1 MASYPTMKLLL
12 VALAG
17 EKMNTEIY
25 EVILP
30 TIAGQISVFP
40 DHESLV
46 TLAKPGVIAVR
57 HKKVDPDDAME
68 LFAISGGVIEIDV
81 KRVRVLV
88 DEAEQSDEIVEE
100 EAQKALDRAIKMRDN
115 AGSEEELEE
124 AADMIAMQN
133 VRLRVAGL
141 RRRQRT
147 RM

>member
-68 LFAISGGVIEIDV
+68 LFVISGGVIEIDA